1 MTKLLSDYC
10 VYVENHIPPNI
21 CDDLV
26 DLFESVPDHPD
37 KIRMEVQGTS
47 TKTTFSNTIRFTQFD
62 ITKNWEL
69 NSKLNNT
76 VCQYLIKAVKDYRTK
91 VEDFDTWAPKN
102 LYFENL
108 RIKRYI
114 SEDKDEFDTHV
125 DVSNDI
131 NEGRYLSFMWYLNDV
146 TDGGETEFTGL
157 DFKVQPKKGTL
168 LMFPPFWMYPHKG
181 HLLNSGKKYLLST
194 YLHYPEP
201 RKTENPLPLFKLSVE
216 GLQ

>member
-10 VYVENHIPPNI
+10 VYVENHMSLKI
-21 CDDLV
+21 CDDIV
-26 DLFESVPDHPD
+26 DFFESIPNKKRV
-37 KIRMEVQGTS
+37 E
-47 TKTTFSNTIRFTQFD
+47 TKDSRPRFTEFNF
-62 ITKNWEL
+62 TRESSLNEEL
-69 NSKLNNT
+69 HKT
-76 VCQYLIKAVKDYRTK
+76 ICQYLLAAVEDYRTEIK
-91 VEDFDTWAPKN
+91 NFSVWAPKN
-102 LYFENL
+102 LYFQHL